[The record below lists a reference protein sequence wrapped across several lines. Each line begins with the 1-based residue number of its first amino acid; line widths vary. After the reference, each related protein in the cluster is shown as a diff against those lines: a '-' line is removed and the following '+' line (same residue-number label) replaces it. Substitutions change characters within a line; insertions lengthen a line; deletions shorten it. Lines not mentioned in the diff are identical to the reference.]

1 MRSLT
6 RLCCALAV
14 ALPLGLSAFQS
25 HGAAA
30 SAFTVNSLGDTPDAD
45 LTDGLCADASGA
57 CTLRAAI
64 QQANADAADDSVGFA
79 VNGAINLTGALPD
92 LSTNM
97 TISGPGSSLLTVRRD
112 TGGIY
117 RVFTVGVATVNI
129 SGLTISNGQA
139 NDGPGLFS
147 GWPGE
152 PGGGVFNKGTL
163 TLTDCVV
170 SGNASGRGGIGLSQP
185 GRIRGNNGPGG
196 GLYNEGRLTMNNC
209 VVSNNS
215 VQGESPNQSGQGG
228 GGIYSTGE
236 LSMTGCTVSDNRA
249 GGSSNNFGI
258 GVGAGI
264 YARGRTLLT
273 NSVVRD
279 NRGGGPGGGVYNTG
293 DLTAEGATLSGNSTA
308 DGEPGSPSGSNGGG
322 IANFNAM
329 TLTHCVVSGNRTGK
343 GGVALGDG
351 GSASGGSGGRGGG
364 IWNTG
369 TMLLSDS
376 TVSNNVTG
384 DGADTPHGMV
394 GPAGRG
400 GGGGGIFSEG
410 ALTLTNCVVS
420 GNATGRGGRGDGLT
434 DSRGDGGDGGGILN
448 EQPFDNLKLSHSTV
462 AFNEAGAAGDGGA
475 RDGRGGGLYGGARLR
490 STIVA
495 SNFVHSL
502 ASGSDVFG
510 QSFDSSG
517 YNGIGTDTGGCCFND
532 TDRRGSGADPLSLRL
547 DLLTLIP
554 LPSSPA
560 IDAGLARDLDD
571 QLVTTDRRGAARPF
585 DDPTVPP
592 QAGGDDSD
600 IGAFERQSPDPSPPP
615 AHVGF
620 NLFTSHVIESCVQTE
635 VTVERAGPLDGTT
648 VVTYAV
654 TGSTASQRGDFTH
667 ATGRVTFAPGE
678 DSKTIPVLISED
690 AYAEGPEELTVALTS
705 VTGGSLGS
713 LNRIK
718 VRIEDD
724 DAADGAANPI
734 DDDATFVGQHYHDFL
749 GRQADAAGQAF
760 WTSRLVECAGDPACL
775 ERRREDVSAAF
786 FLSIEFQQTGYFAIR
801 VNKAAFGDR
810 PENPRYLPFLDET
823 QELGRGVVVGEP
835 GSGAL
840 LEANKQ
846 RYAEKFV
853 TRADFQAAHGG
864 QDAGQYVD
872 SLFAGAG
879 ATPTGEERDAAV
891 AAYGGGDTAGRARAL
906 RSVVESGSVYN
917 KLYNPAFVLMQYFA
931 YLRRNPDAA
940 PDNGFDGYDFWLSKL
955 DRFTAPGEDARDERV
970 ALSRVRRAEM
980 VRAFLLSAEYRGR
993 FHGDPNRGS

>member
-25 HGAAA
+25 RGAAA
-30 SAFTVNSLGDTPDAD
+30 TAFTVNSLGDTPDAV

-64 QQANADAADDSVGFA
+64 QQANADAAAASVGFA

-97 TISGPGSSLLTVRRD
+97 TIGGPGSSLLTVRRD

-117 RVFTVGVATVNI
+117 RVFTVGVATVTI

-139 NDGPGLFS
+139 IDGPGLLS

-152 PGGGVFNKGTL
+152 PGGGVSNKGTL

-170 SGNASGRGGIGLSQP
+170 SGNASGRGGIGLSNP
-185 GRIRGNNGPGG
+185 ARTRGINGSGG
-196 GLYNEGRLTMNNC
+196 GVYNEGRLTMNNC

-215 VQGESPNQSGQGG
+215 VQGEATRQSGEGG

-236 LSMTGCTVSDNRA
+236 LSMTGCTVSNNRA
-249 GGSSNNFGI
+249 GGSSSGL

-264 YARGRTLLT
+264 YARGRTRIT

-279 NRGGGPGGGVYNTG
+279 NRGGGYGGGVYNSG
-293 DLTAEGATLSGNSTA
+293 NMTAEGTTFSGNSTA
-308 DGEPGSPSGSNGGG
+308 DGEPRDLGDTVGSNGGG
-322 IANFNAM
+322 IANFSVM
-329 TLTHCVVSGNRTGK
+329 TLTHCTVSGNWTGK
-343 GGVALGDG
+343 GGVALDSG
-351 GSASGGSGGRGGG
+351 GWGGSGGDGGG
-364 IWNTG
+364 IWNNG
-369 TMLLSDS
+369 TMEMRDS
-376 TVSNNVTG
+376 TVSNNVAG
-384 DGADTPHGMV
+384 DGAGTPPGMV
-394 GPAGRG
+394 GTAGRG
-400 GGGGGIFSEG
+400 GGGGGIFSHG
-410 ALTLTNCVVS
+410 VLTVTNCVVS
-420 GNATGRGGRGDGLT
+420 GNVTGRGGKGDGLT
-434 DSRGDGGDGGGILN
+434 ASRGDGGDGGGISHEYPSHL
-448 EQPFDNLKLSHSTV
+448 LKLSHSTV
-462 AFNEAGAAGDGGA
+462 AFNEAGAAGDAAA
-475 RDGRGGGLYGGARLR
+475 RDGRGGGLYGGASLR

-502 ASGSDVFG
+502 ASGSDVSG
-510 QSFDSSG
+510 QEFVSSS
-517 YNGIGTDTGGCCFND
+517 YNGIGIDTGGCCFND
-532 TDRRGSGADPLSLRL
+532 TDRRGSGANPLSFRL

-554 LPSSPA
+554 LPGSPA
-560 IDAGLARDLDD
+560 IDAGLARGLDD
-571 QLVTTDRRGAARPF
+571 QMVTADRRGAARPF

-600 IGAFERQSPDPSPPP
+600 IGAFERQSSDPAPPP
-615 AHVGF
+615 AQVGF
-620 NLFTSHVIESCVQTE
+620 NLFTSQVIEGCVQTE
-635 VTVERAGPLDGTT
+635 VTVERAGPQEGTT
-648 VVTYAV
+648 VATYAV
-654 TGSTASQRGDFTH
+654 TGSTASQRGDFTY

-678 DSKTIPVLISED
+678 DTKTIPVLISED

-718 VRIEDD
+718 VLIEDD

-749 GRQADAAGQAF
+749 SRQADDAGQAF
-760 WTSRLVECAGDPACL
+760 WTSQLAECAGDPACL

-786 FLSIEFQQTGYFAIR
+786 FLSTEFQATGYFAIR

-810 PENPRYLPFLDET
+810 PDNPRYLPFLDET

-846 RYAEKFV
+846 RYTEEFV
-853 TRADFQAAHGG
+853 TRAEFQAAHGG
-864 QDAGQYVD
+864 QNAGQYVD

-879 ATPTGEERDAAV
+879 ATPTQGERDEAV
-891 AAYGGGDTAGRARAL
+891 SAFGIGDIAGRASSL

-940 PDNGFDGYDFWLSKL
+940 PDNNFDGYNFWLAKL
-955 DRFTAPGEDARDERV
+955 DQFTAPGEDVRDERV

-993 FHGDPNRGS
+993 FQGTPNRGS